1 MNLDERLREEKE
13 KIEMKVKIGTE
24 ILYLTKEQC
33 IEAGPD
39 INETLDIVE
48 RTLIAHGNKEY
59 EMPAKIGIHPYADVF
74 YHAMPAYVPGQM
86 ACGAKWIECYPRN
99 PKEHNLP
106 QTSGLMILNE
116 VLTGFPM
123 AIMDGGWLTA
133 MRTPAVTAIAA
144 AALHPDAS
152 TFGMF
157 GCGVQGIGHVQFIV
171 KKLKNLKKIYVYD
184 VRPEMMDKLEEQVKD
199 DIGDVKLVKATSA
212 REVAENCEVM
222 SSATIITKENF
233 AVVKE
238 EWLHKG
244 QTILP
249 CDLNTFW
256 EASIQRNA
264 DKYIVDSRE
273 EHELFDGMGYFP
285 EGLPEIYCETG
296 EVIAGLKQGRERA
309 DELIVCSN
317 IGMSVCDVAMA
328 KAIFDAAMAKDVGTI
343 MKL

>member
-199 DIGDVKLVKATSA
+199 DIGDVELVKATSA